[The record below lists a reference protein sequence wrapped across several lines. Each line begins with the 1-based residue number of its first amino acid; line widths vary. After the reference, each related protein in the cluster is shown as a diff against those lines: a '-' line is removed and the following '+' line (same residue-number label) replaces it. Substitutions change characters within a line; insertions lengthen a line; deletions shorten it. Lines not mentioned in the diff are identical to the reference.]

1 MRIISGTYGG
11 RRLSPPKNITARPTT
26 DFAKESLFNLLN
38 NRLDFEG
45 MDMLDLFAG
54 TGGIGIECVS
64 RGARSV
70 TSVEIAHVQ
79 QNWIIAC
86 CRQLGIRNLNVIRGD
101 VFKYIASCK
110 MQYDLIFA
118 DPPYALEQLPTL
130 PDLILT
136 RSVSSAVSR
145 PDLPLSPSIPNF
157 THSPSLL
164 KPEGWLVIE
173 HGKDT
178 DFTSHPRHVETRTYG
193 SVHFSF
199 FQ

>member
-38 NRLDFEG
+38 NRMDFEG
-45 MDMLDLFAG
+45 IDVLDLFAG

-64 RGARSV
+64 RGAREV
-70 TSVEIAHVQ
+70 TAVEIAHVQ
-79 QNWIIAC
+79 QNWIISC
-86 CRQLGIRNLNVIRGD
+86 CKQLGIKNLSLIRGD
-101 VFKYIASCK
+101 VFKFLSACRTK
-110 MQYDLIFA
+110 YDFIFA

-130 PDLILT
+130 PD
-136 RSVSSAVSR
+136 AV
-145 PDLPLSPSIPNF
+145 LEQE
-157 THSPSLL
+157 LL
-164 KPEGWLVIE
+164 KQDGWLVIE

>member
-1 MRIISGTYGG
+1 MMRIISGIYGG

-38 NRLDFEG
+38 NRMDLEG
-45 MDMLDLFAG
+45 IDMLDLFAG
-54 TGGIGIECVS
+54 TGGIGIECIS
-64 RGARSV
+64 RGAREV
-70 TSVEIAHVQ
+70 TAVEIAHVQ

-86 CRQLGIRNLNVIRGD
+86 CKQLGIRNLSVIRGD
-101 VFKYIASCK
+101 VFKFLSACRTK
-110 MQYDLIFA
+110 YDLIFA

-130 PDLILT
+130 PDLILGQ
-136 RSVSSAVSR
+136 
-145 PDLPLSPSIPNF
+145 DI
-157 THSPSLL
+157 L
-164 KPEGWLVIE
+164 KEDGWLVIE

>member
-1 MRIISGTYGG
+1 MRIISGTYGR

-38 NRLDFEG
+38 NRIDFDG
-45 MDMLDLFAG
+45 IDVLDLFAG

-64 RGARSV
+64 RGAREV
-70 TSVEIAHVQ
+70 TAVEIAHVQ
-79 QNWIIAC
+79 QNWIISC
-86 CRQLGIRNLNVIRGD
+86 CKQLGIRNLSVIRGD
-101 VFKYIASCK
+101 VFKFLSACRTK
-110 MQYDLIFA
+110 YDLIFA

-130 PDLILT
+130 PDLILGQ
-136 RSVSSAVSR
+136 
-145 PDLPLSPSIPNF
+145 DI
-157 THSPSLL
+157 L
-164 KPEGWLVIE
+164 KEDGWLVIE

-178 DFTSHPRHVETRTYG
+178 NFTSHLRHVETRTYG

>member
-45 MDMLDLFAG
+45 IDVLDLFAG

-64 RGARSV
+64 RGAREV
-70 TSVEIAHVQ
+70 TAVEIAHVQ
-79 QNWIIAC
+79 QNWIISC
-86 CRQLGIRNLNVIRGD
+86 CKQLGIKNLSVIRGD
-101 VFKYIASCK
+101 VFKFLSACRTK
-110 MQYDLIFA
+110 YDLIFA
-118 DPPYALEQLPTL
+118 DPPYALEELPTL
-130 PDLILT
+130 PDVILE
-136 RSVSSAVSR
+136 RG
-145 PDLPLSPSIPNF
+145 I
-157 THSPSLL
+157 L
-164 KPEGWLVIE
+164 KEDGWLVIE

>member
-45 MDMLDLFAG
+45 IDVLDLFAG

-64 RGARSV
+64 RGAREV
-70 TSVEIAHVQ
+70 TAVEIAHVQ
-79 QNWIIAC
+79 QNWIISC
-86 CRQLGIRNLNVIRGD
+86 CKQLGIKNLSVIRGD
-101 VFKYIASCK
+101 VFKFLSACRMK
-110 MQYDLIFA
+110 YDFIFA

-130 PDLILT
+130 PDVILQK
-136 RSVSSAVSR
+136 
-145 PDLPLSPSIPNF
+145 DI
-157 THSPSLL
+157 L
-164 KPEGWLVIE
+164 KEEGLLVIE

-178 DFTSHPRHVETRTYG
+178 DFTHHPRHIETRTYG

>member
-1 MRIISGTYGG
+1 MRIISGKYGG

-38 NRLDFEG
+38 NRIDFEG
-45 MDMLDLFAG
+45 IDMLDLFAG

-64 RGARSV
+64 RGAREV
-70 TSVEIAHVQ
+70 TSVELAHVQ
-79 QNWIIAC
+79 QNWIISC
-86 CRQLGIRNLNVIRGD
+86 CRQLGINNLSVIRGD
-101 VFKYIASCK
+101 VFKFLNSCRVK
-110 MQYDLIFA
+110 YDLIFA

-130 PDLILT
+130 PDLILG
-136 RSVSSAVSR
+136 R
-145 PDLPLSPSIPNF
+145 DI
-157 THSPSLL
+157 L
-164 KPEGWLVIE
+164 KQDGWLVIE

-178 DFTSHPRHVETRTYG
+178 NFLAHPRHVETRQYG

>member
-1 MRIISGTYGG
+1 M
-11 RRLSPPKNITARPTT
+11 SPPKNITARPTT

-45 MDMLDLFAG
+45 IDMLDLFAG
-54 TGGIGIECVS
+54 TGGIGIECIS

-86 CRQLGIRNLNVIRGD
+86 CKQLDIRNLSLIRGD
-101 VFKYIASCK
+101 VFKFLNTCHTK
-110 MQYDLIFA
+110 YDFIFA
-118 DPPYALEQLPTL
+118 DPPYALEQLPAL
-130 PDLILT
+130 PDIIL
-136 RSVSSAVSR
+136 
-145 PDLPLSPSIPNF
+145 DKFI
-157 THSPSLL
+157 L
-164 KPEGWLVIE
+164 KDNGWLVIE
-173 HGKDT
+173 HGQDT
-178 DFTSHPRHVETRTYG
+178 DFTSHPRHAETRTYG

>member
-38 NRLDFEG
+38 NRMDFEG
-45 MDMLDLFAG
+45 IDVLDLFAG

-64 RGARSV
+64 RGAREV
-70 TSVEIAHVQ
+70 TAVEIAHVQ
-79 QNWIIAC
+79 QNWIISC
-86 CRQLGIRNLNVIRGD
+86 CRQLGIRNLSVIRGD
-101 VFKYIASCK
+101 VFKFLSACRTK
-110 MQYDLIFA
+110 YDLIFA

-130 PDLILT
+130 PDVILEK
-136 RSVSSAVSR
+136 
-145 PDLPLSPSIPNF
+145 DI
-157 THSPSLL
+157 L
-164 KPEGWLVIE
+164 KQDGWLVIE

-178 DFTSHPRHVETRTYG
+178 DFTSHPRHIETRTYG

>member
-1 MRIISGTYGG
+1 
-11 RRLSPPKNITARPTT
+11 LSPPKNITARPTT

-38 NRLDFEG
+38 NRMDLEG
-45 MDMLDLFAG
+45 IDMLDLFAG

-64 RGARSV
+64 RGAREV
-70 TSVEIAHVQ
+70 TAVEIAHVQ

-86 CRQLGIRNLNVIRGD
+86 CKQLGIRNLSVIRGD
-101 VFKYIASCK
+101 VFKFLNACRTK
-110 MQYDLIFA
+110 YDLIFA
-118 DPPYALEQLPTL
+118 DPPYALESLPAL
-130 PDLILT
+130 PDCILT
-136 RSVSSAVSR
+136 QG
-145 PDLPLSPSIPNF
+145 I
-157 THSPSLL
+157 L

-178 DFTSHPRHVETRTYG
+178 DFTSHPNHIETRTYG

>member
-1 MRIISGTYGG
+1 MRIISGKYGG

-38 NRLDFEG
+38 NRIDFEG
-45 MDMLDLFAG
+45 IDVLDLFSG

-64 RGARSV
+64 RGAREV

-79 QNWIIAC
+79 QNWIIQC
-86 CRQLGIRNLNVIRGD
+86 CRTLGIRNLSLIRGD
-101 VFKYIASCK
+101 VFKFLSACHTK
-110 MQYDLIFA
+110 YDLVFA

-130 PDLILT
+130 PDCILC
-136 RSVSSAVSR
+136 R
-145 PDLPLSPSIPNF
+145 DI
-157 THSPSLL
+157 L
-164 KPEGWLVIE
+164 KEGGWLVIE

-178 DFTSHPRHVETRTYG
+178 DFTQHPRHIETRKYG

>member
-45 MDMLDLFAG
+45 IDVLDLFAG

-70 TSVEIAHVQ
+70 TAVEIAHVQ
-79 QNWIIAC
+79 QNWIISC
-86 CRQLGIRNLNVIRGD
+86 CKQLGIRNLNLIRGD
-101 VFKYIASCK
+101 VFKFLAACRTR
-110 MQYDLIFA
+110 YDLIFA
-118 DPPYALEQLPTL
+118 DPPYDLEQLPAL
-130 PDLILT
+130 PDIIFD
-136 RSVSSAVSR
+136 REV
-145 PDLPLSPSIPNF
+145 
-157 THSPSLL
+157 L
-164 KPEGWLVIE
+164 KEGGWLVIE

-178 DFTSHPRHVETRTYG
+178 DFTDHPRHVETRTYG

>member
-45 MDMLDLFAG
+45 IDMLDLFAG

-70 TSVEIAHVQ
+70 TAVEIAHVQ

-86 CRQLGIRNLNVIRGD
+86 CKQLGIRNLSVIRGD
-101 VFKYIASCK
+101 VFKFLNACRTK
-110 MQYDLIFA
+110 YDLIFA
-118 DPPYALEQLPTL
+118 DPPYALEQLHAL
-130 PDLILT
+130 PDIILGI
-136 RSVSSAVSR
+136 S
-145 PDLPLSPSIPNF
+145 PL
-157 THSPSLL
+157 
-164 KPEGWLVIE
+164 KEKGWLVIE

-178 DFTSHPRHVETRTYG
+178 DFTSHPRHMETRTYG

>member
-1 MRIISGTYGG
+1 MRIISGIYGG

-45 MDMLDLFAG
+45 IDVLDLFAG

-64 RGARSV
+64 RGAREV
-70 TSVEIAHVQ
+70 TAVEIAHVQ
-79 QNWIIAC
+79 QNWIISC
-86 CRQLGIRNLNVIRGD
+86 CRQLGIKNLSVIRGD
-101 VFKYIASCK
+101 VFKFLSACRTK
-110 MQYDLIFA
+110 YDLIFA
-118 DPPYALEQLPTL
+118 DPPYALEELPTL
-130 PDLILT
+130 PDVILKNSDV
-136 RSVSSAVSR
+136 RSQHS
-145 PDLPLSPSIPNF
+145 DSI
-157 THSPSLL
+157 L
-164 KPEGWLVIE
+164 KEDGWLVIE

-199 FQ
+199 FQIST

>member
-1 MRIISGTYGG
+1 MRIISGKYGG

-38 NRLDFEG
+38 NRMDFEG
-45 MDMLDLFAG
+45 IDVLDLFAG

-64 RGARSV
+64 RGAREV
-70 TSVEIAHVQ
+70 TAVEIAHVQ
-79 QNWIIAC
+79 QNWIISC
-86 CRQLGIRNLNVIRGD
+86 CRQLGIRNLSVIRGD
-101 VFKYIASCK
+101 VFKFISACRAK
-110 MQYDLIFA
+110 YDLIFA

-130 PDLILT
+130 PDLILGQ
-136 RSVSSAVSR
+136 
-145 PDLPLSPSIPNF
+145 DI
-157 THSPSLL
+157 L
-164 KPEGWLVIE
+164 KEDGWLVIE

-178 DFTSHPRHVETRTYG
+178 DFTSHPRHIETRTYG

>member
-1 MRIISGTYGG
+1 MRIISGIYGG

-38 NRLDFEG
+38 NRIDFEG
-45 MDMLDLFAG
+45 IDMLDLFAG

-64 RGARSV
+64 RGAREV
-70 TSVEIAHVQ
+70 TAVEIAHVQ

-86 CRQLGIRNLNVIRGD
+86 CKQLGIRNLSVIRGD
-101 VFKYIASCK
+101 VFKFLSACRTK
-110 MQYDLIFA
+110 YDLIFA
-118 DPPYALEQLPTL
+118 DPPYALDRIEEL
-130 PDLILT
+130 PDLILGQ
-136 RSVSSAVSR
+136 
-145 PDLPLSPSIPNF
+145 DI
-157 THSPSLL
+157 L
-164 KPEGWLVIE
+164 KEDGWLVIE

-178 DFTSHPRHVETRTYG
+178 NFTAHMRHVETRTYG

>member
-1 MRIISGTYGG
+1 MRIISGIYGG

-38 NRLDFEG
+38 NRMDFEG
-45 MDMLDLFAG
+45 IDVLDLFAG

-64 RGARSV
+64 RGAREV
-70 TSVEIAHVQ
+70 TAVEIAHVQ
-79 QNWIIAC
+79 QNWIITC
-86 CRQLGIRNLNVIRGD
+86 CRQLGIRNLSVIRGD
-101 VFKYIASCK
+101 VFKFLSACRTR
-110 MQYDLIFA
+110 YDLIFA

-130 PDLILT
+130 PDVILG
-136 RSVSSAVSR
+136 AQ
-145 PDLPLSPSIPNF
+145 I
-157 THSPSLL
+157 L
-164 KPEGWLVIE
+164 KEDGWLVIE

-178 DFTSHPRHVETRTYG
+178 DFTAHQRHVETRTYG

>member
-1 MRIISGTYGG
+1 MRIISGTYRG

-38 NRLDFEG
+38 NRMDFEG
-45 MDMLDLFAG
+45 IDMLDLFAG
-54 TGGIGIECVS
+54 TGGIGLECIS
-64 RGARSV
+64 RGAREV
-70 TSVEIAHVQ
+70 TAVELAHVQ

-86 CRQLGIRNLNVIRGD
+86 CKQLGIRNLSLIRGD
-101 VFKYIASCK
+101 VFKFLSSCRAK
-110 MQYDLIFA
+110 YDLIFA

-130 PDLILT
+130 PDVILE
-136 RSVSSAVSR
+136 S
-145 PDLPLSPSIPNF
+145 N
-157 THSPSLL
+157 SLL
-164 KPEGWLVIE
+164 KPDGWLVIE

-178 DFTSHPRHVETRTYG
+178 DFTTHPRHIETRTYG